1 MEKLKFC
8 NIYLL
13 FLLLFPSCLQEKKI
27 DDDTL
32 SFDKANIISKGHI
45 LYDTPNNGWRL
56 NEGNAKID
64 KTELYGNKASLIVTP
79 DTFTCQSQ
87 ISFSLNTQKTETNE
101 VIFWGRYKAELI
113 NESGGTLVFSISRFN
128 EFKKTIKDSII
139 IHFTPKDT
147 IWSDFRVSS
156 LVDKDDSEFIYFEI
170 VSQNSIS
177 YRISDCKSIIDNR
190 PLVRIINTDEYG
202 AEKDKEFDKGS
213 HINLGEELTPQ
224 KVENLEVLGKIWGFL
239 KYYHPEVVE
248 GKYNWDYELFRILP
262 QITDAKDI
270 KERNRLLNKW
280 IDKYGKVEEIVDYTI
295 LDSTQY
301 SRIINLDWINNRE
314 LFDEKLIAKLNK
326 IKIAKRNSKFNY
338 YVVPYK
344 KTLKDGVFKRE
355 RTYENIDWSDQGFR
369 ILTLF
374 RLWNVIEYCFPYTEY
389 TDTSWNALLRAF
401 IPSFYL
407 PESKVEYELSIM
419 ELAAYINDSHGY
431 VHIPNNSL
439 GETVLAPIYKNKN
452 KVPVELIQTKEG
464 YIVVKSTE
472 TINFERGDII
482 LSINEK
488 KIKDIIEGI
497 KPYIIA
503 SNENGF
509 IKKILPYLL
518 STDKSNLKVSIL
530 RNENIQNLNIND
542 FRRTRQKQTIK
553 SWQDYNLAKKH
564 IIHVDNIKS
573 AKNNKETVENNMN
586 SKGLIIDMRG
596 YPGDNLRYLYDLLLP
611 IISFPL
617 WVSNNQPSFP
627 GNYNWL
633 EYNLEREE
641 NNDGYYKSK
650 VVILVD
656 ENTQSAGETVSIW
669 FSHAPLSTVIGCQ
682 TAGANGNISFDY
694 PLPHGIRFTY
704 SGLGAYYPNGEI
716 LQRKGVKIDIPIF
729 PTVQDIKEGKDI
741 WIEKAIE
748 YIVE

>member
-147 IWSDFRVSS
+147 LWSDFRVSS

-190 PLVRIINTDEYG
+190 PLARIINTDEYG

-224 KVENLEVLGKIWGFL
+224 KVENLEILGKIWGFL
-239 KYYHPEVVE
+239 KYYHPEVTE
-248 GKYNWDYELFRILP
+248 GKYNWDYELFRVLP
-262 QITDAKDI
+262 QIANARDT
-270 KERNRLLNKW
+270 KERNKLLNEW
-280 IDKYGKVEEIVDYTI
+280 IDKYGKIKEMADYTI
-295 LDSTQY
+295 SDSTQY
-301 SRIINLDWINNRE
+301 SRIINLDWINNKE
-314 LFDEKLIAKLNK
+314 LFDEKLISKLNK

-338 YVVPYK
+338 YAVPYK
-344 KTLKDGVFKRE
+344 KTLEDGIFKRE
-355 RTYENIDWSDQGFR
+355 RAYESIDWSDQGFR

-374 RLWNVIEYCFPYTEY
+374 RLWNVIEYCFPYTDM
-389 TDTSWNALLRAF
+389 TDTPWNTLLKVF
-401 IPSFYL
+401 IPSFFL
-407 PESKVEYELSIM
+407 PENKAVYELSII
-419 ELAAYINDSHGY
+419 ELAAKIDDSHANIY
-431 VHIPNNSL
+431 IPNNSL
-439 GETVLAPIYKNKN
+439 EETVFTLFFNKYKI
-452 KVPVELIQTKEG
+452 PVKLIQTKEG
-464 YIVVKSTE
+464 SLVVKSTKTTE
-472 TINFERGDII
+472 LQRGDILLNI
-482 LSINEK
+482 NSIPIQEEIEK
-488 KIKDIIEGI
+488 IRR
-497 KPYIIA
+497 YIA
-503 SNENGF
+503 SSNEIF
-509 IKKILPYLL
+509 FLSKISPYLL
-518 STDKSNLKVSIL
+518 SSQTPSLEISVL
-530 RNENIQNLNIND
+530 RNG
-542 FRRTRQKQTIK
+542 KQ
-553 SWQDYNLAKKH
+553 KH
-564 IIHVDNIKS
+564 IILQQFCPNKKEDTTKTWKEYS
-573 AKNNKETVENNMN
+573 LTAKNIGYINVATMNGNQIFEIITDQKN
-586 SKGLIIDMRG
+586 SKGVILDMRA
-596 YPGDNLRYLYDLLLP
+596 YPQISNMQILIDLLTP
-611 IISFPL
+611 KPEEFIWFST
-617 WVSNNQPSFP
+617 NNRESI
-627 GNYNWL
+627 GNYAFMNNSMVGT
-633 EYNLEREE
+633 YNP
-641 NNDGYYKSK
+641 NYYKGK
-650 VVILVD
+650 VAIIVD
-656 ENTQSAGETVSIW
+656 ENTISHGEFTSMAYRKTPNSSI
-669 FSHAPLSTVIGCQ
+669 IGSQ
-682 TAGANGNISFDY
+682 TAGADGNIATIY
-694 PLPHGIRFTY
+694 LPGSICFTY
-704 SGLGAYYPNGEI
+704 TALGAYYPNWKSC
-716 LQRKGVKIDIPIF
+716 QRLGVNIDIPAR
-729 PTVQDIKEGKDI
+729 PTIQDIKEGKDI

-748 YIVE
+748 FINE